1 MPCESSPH
9 QLKPASL
16 GVADIVFFVVAA
28 AAPLG
33 ATLGAA
39 PVVFAIGGAGAPG
52 LYLIASVVLLL
63 FAIGF
68 AAMSRYVVSAGGF
81 ADIVSRGLGK
91 KAGHMAAGVALLA
104 YVCMLSGVYGQ
115 FAAFGADFITS
126 IFNVEVDWR
135 AIAFAVAALVAL
147 FGYLNI
153 DLSARVL
160 GVIMILEVLIL
171 LLFDIAVL
179 MQSDFEGGL
188 FQGFMPS
195 QIISPGM
202 GVALMFAFACFV
214 GFESTT
220 LYGEEAKN
228 PKRTVPRATY
238 VAILTIGG
246 FYILTTWCIGLA
258 YQSSDVQAAA
268 SDNFVN
274 FVFDVN
280 TEYVGAWST
289 FTMKILAITSIFAVL
304 LSFHNALCR
313 YLFSLARERF
323 LPTILSHVHPRQSSP
338 YIASIVLSCSTSLV
352 LLAFMIGDADP
363 IDDLFVLM
371 VALGTLSVLTLQTM
385 GAFAVLA
392 FFRRIKE
399 RNLWVHQVLPGIGA
413 LGLLLISVLAYTNFS
428 ALSGVERGIVT
439 MLPWC
444 VLAVALLGALNSW
457 RAVAKH
463 GVIGSPAG

>member
-1 MPCESSPH
+1 MPCESSAH

-52 LYLIASVVLLL
+52 LYLIASIVLLL

-68 AAMSRYVVSAGGF
+68 AAMSRYVVSAGGV
-81 ADIVSRGLGK
+81 ADLVSRGLGK

-104 YVCMLSGVYGQ
+104 YVCLLSGVYGQ
-115 FAAFGADFITS
+115 FAAFGADLVAS
-126 IFNVEVDWR
+126 IFSVEIDWR
-135 AIAFAVAALVAL
+135 ILAFAIAALVAL

-160 GVIMILEVLIL
+160 GVLMVLEVLIL

-179 MQSDFEGGL
+179 MQSEFEKGFL
-188 FQGFMPS
+188 QGFMPS
-195 QIISPGM
+195 QIVSPGM

-238 VAILTIGG
+238 IAILMIGG
-246 FYILTTWCIGLA
+246 FYTLTTWCIGLA
-258 YQSSDVQAAA
+258 YQTGDVQAAA
-268 SDNFVN
+268 SDNYVN
-274 FVFDVN
+274 FIFAVN

-289 FTMKILAITSIFAVL
+289 FTMKILAVTSIFAVL

-323 LPTILSHVHPRQSSP
+323 LPVALSFVHPHQSSP
-338 YIASIVLSCSTSLV
+338 YIASVVLSCSTALI
-352 LLAFMIGDADP
+352 LLAFMLGNADP
-363 IDDLFVLM
+363 VDNLYLWM
-371 VALGTLSVLTLQTM
+371 VALGTLSVLTLQTL
-385 GAFAVLA
+385 GGFAVVA
-392 FFRRIKE
+392 FFWRIEE
-399 RNLWVHQVLPGIGA
+399 RKWWKHQILPSIGA
-413 LGLLLISVLAYTNFS
+413 VGLLLISILAYANFS
-428 ALSGVERGIVT
+428 ELSGVERGIVT
-439 MLPWC
+439 LLPWC
-444 VLAVALLGALNSW
+444 IPAVALLGALNS
-457 RAVAKH
+457 RRVVAQH
-463 GVIGSPAG
+463 GAIGSPTS